1 MASKGLLRL
10 CVLLYV
16 YHMFQ
21 EEEMIKRLMK
31 VAKPT
36 EMPSLQPRFPLFSS
50 LHIYMHMT

>member
-36 EMPSLQPRFPLFSS
+36 EMPSLQPRSPIFSS